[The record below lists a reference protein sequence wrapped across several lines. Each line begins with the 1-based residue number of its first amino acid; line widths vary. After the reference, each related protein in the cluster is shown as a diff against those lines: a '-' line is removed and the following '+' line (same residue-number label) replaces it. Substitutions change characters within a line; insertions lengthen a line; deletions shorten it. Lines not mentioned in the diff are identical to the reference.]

1 MRRMVISNGSD
12 VASYLGVG
20 TRGSVG
26 RREGAVLDEV
36 LASLLGS
43 RVTRGHTLPVVGV
56 DGMLANH
63 EREGKTKSE
72 DCWIFYLPAVL
83 CSLQCGGG
91 AERSVS
97 FGIWLLSI
105 GSNKN

>member
-43 RVTRGHTLPVVGV
+43 RVTRGHTLPVAGV

-72 DCWIFYLPAVL
+72 DCWIFYFTCSPVQPAVRRW
-83 CSLQCGGG
+83 CGTFCVVWDM
-91 AERSVS
+91 AAIYWFE
-97 FGIWLLSI
+97 
-105 GSNKN
+105 